1 MTAAPSISPSHFA
14 QGAASESLAAVGLRL
29 DLVETTAQFLRLEE
43 DWNRLA
49 KLCATKTPFMNW
61 DWVRLWWEK
70 YSNRFELIV
79 GVARDARSGVIRGI
93 APLIIGRR
101 LEGVRRYLRQ
111 VGFMGSFSE
120 VVSEGMDFLVAEGDE
135 ELVSAALA
143 RTFAHTRSRWDAVH
157 LQVMHAE
164 SPSALQIMAALAECG
179 VGAATLNV
187 SDSRFIAI
195 PETWD
200 AYARSRSP
208 NWRSQYR
215 RKARRFFENHQ
226 GKVLVAGRDVEYS
239 IAYDEFLR
247 CHAMQWVGGGSS
259 FFHPVVKDFHR
270 NLVERW
276 VPSGRILMLLLEMD
290 GRVGGA
296 AYCFREDNRLWYYNT
311 GWDPSFQRI
320 SAGQLVLG
328 ETLKWGIENGL
339 RSIELLPG
347 DYDYKIHW
355 GKGCRRVMDIECF
368 NSGSMR
374 ARIFRLMRGI
384 KRLYTNWREGAA
396 SASGNGAGARKEGA
410 QA

>member
-157 LQVMHAE
+157 LQVMHA
-164 SPSALQIMAALAECG
+164 
-179 VGAATLNV
+179 
-187 SDSRFIAI
+187 
-195 PETWD
+195 
-200 AYARSRSP
+200 
-208 NWRSQYR
+208 
-215 RKARRFFENHQ
+215 
-226 GKVLVAGRDVEYS
+226 
-239 IAYDEFLR
+239 
-247 CHAMQWVGGGSS
+247 
-259 FFHPVVKDFHR
+259 
-270 NLVERW
+270 
-276 VPSGRILMLLLEMD
+276 
-290 GRVGGA
+290 
-296 AYCFREDNRLWYYNT
+296 
-311 GWDPSFQRI
+311 
-320 SAGQLVLG
+320 
-328 ETLKWGIENGL
+328 
-339 RSIELLPG
+339 
-347 DYDYKIHW
+347 
-355 GKGCRRVMDIECF
+355 
-368 NSGSMR
+368 
-374 ARIFRLMRGI
+374 
-384 KRLYTNWREGAA
+384 
-396 SASGNGAGARKEGA
+396 
-410 QA
+410 